1 MREQSPIG
9 QAATDQFDL
18 GTRQWSPEDEIAYT
32 GAALQ
37 RQLQAR
43 RAGRV
48 FAAPA
53 GGEREASQARITLS
67 YRDLLQALSIA
78 AVDQRGVTLTVSGE
92 KVRLALTDVHD
103 PVGALNGFAEVSRL
117 ELALRDRLEQVIAR
131 RSLETFGVDFVIGE
145 DPDFDSASAPTERLG
160 M

>member
-18 GTRQWSPEDEIAYT
+18 GTRQWSAEDEIAYT

-53 GGEREASQARITLS
+53 GAERAQTRITLC